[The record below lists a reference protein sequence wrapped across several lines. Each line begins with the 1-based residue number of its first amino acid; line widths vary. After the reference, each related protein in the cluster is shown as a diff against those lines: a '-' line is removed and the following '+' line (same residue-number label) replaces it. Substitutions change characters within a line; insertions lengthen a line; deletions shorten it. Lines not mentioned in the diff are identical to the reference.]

1 MEDHQESQLMRKK
14 LSGPIFKFSHKLIV
28 SNSLDSLATA
38 TWKNVQSIQA
48 FDEQLKIASP
58 E

>member
-48 FDEQLKIASP
+48 FDE
-58 E
+58 